1 MNYKEMLHKVI
12 SIFDSLET
20 EKQEGIWKSR
30 QNIALS

>member
-12 SIFDSLET
+12 CIFDCLER